1 MWKSGVAVEAI
12 ISTFPW
18 TKRALAGAALL
29 VLAASAAG
37 AAEPDLAT
45 RLKLLVAAYPESL
58 AGIEGNSLVFK
69 DGGAPLEIDDGKT
82 KDHQAALATGDVEDS
97 LQQIYPLGACDA
109 KPVVDFDPGRIR
121 SDALMMRLY
130 GKSAK
135 AVQADLVPV
144 EWFGATV
151 RVTKRQGAAAALEKV
166 RDELAAKPALKRYL
180 APSAG
185 TFNWRK
191 VSGAPNMSVHS
202 FGAAIDLN
210 TKFADYWIWSGGK
223 PGKVPKY
230 ANKYPL
236 EIVDIFERHGFVW
249 GGRWYHYDTMHFEY
263 RPDLIAIAKA
273 AGASACR

>member
-1 MWKSGVAVEAI
+1 M
-12 ISTFPW
+12 
-18 TKRALAGAALL
+18 
-29 VLAASAAG
+29 LAAAVPAAR

-45 RLKLLVAAYPESL
+45 RLRLLVEAYPESL
-58 AGIEGNSLVFK
+58 SGVEGNMLLLR
-69 DGGAPLEIDDGKT
+69 DGGEPLQIDDGKA
-82 KDHQAALATGDVEDS
+82 KDHQAALAGGDIEDS
-97 LQQIYPLGACDA
+97 LRQVYPLGACEA

-121 SDALMMRLY
+121 SDALIMRLY
-130 GKSAK
+130 GRTAK
-135 AVQADLVPV
+135 AVEGDLVPV
-144 EWFGATV
+144 AWFGTTL

-166 RDELAAKPALKRYL
+166 RDALAERPALKRYL

-210 TKFADYWIWSGGK
+210 TKFADYWVWSGGK
-223 PGKVPKY
+223 PGKVPRH
-230 ANKYPL
+230 ANRYPL
-236 EIVDIFERHGFVW
+236 EIVEIFERHGFVW

-263 RPDLIAIAKA
+263 RPELIAIAKA